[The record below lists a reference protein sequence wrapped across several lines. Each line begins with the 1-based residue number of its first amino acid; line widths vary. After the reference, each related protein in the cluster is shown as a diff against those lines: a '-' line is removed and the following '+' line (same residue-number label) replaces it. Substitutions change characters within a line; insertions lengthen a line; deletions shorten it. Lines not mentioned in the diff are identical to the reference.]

1 MLQCG
6 LDDQPGKMTMNRA
19 ISTMTLLLTALGAV
33 AHSSY
38 PEKPV
43 RVVAPLL
50 AGWGADTS
58 ASIVTKKLGDL

>member
-1 MLQCG
+1 
-6 LDDQPGKMTMNRA
+6 MTMNRA

-50 AGWGADTS
+50 AGSGADTS